1 MKDAW
6 ATLIAGANL
15 AKWKFCL
22 VWGKVTAGIKAAIG
36 TVLDV
41 FAIEGLI
48 GSHVRGELEQ
58 ALVKLGWERD
68 TGDLW
73 RNKRSGVV
81 GGFLD
86 VVVMELH
93 TSVQEKQIFEGH
105 FFKEP

>member
-1 MKDAW
+1 MNDAW
-6 ATLIAGANL
+6 ATLIAGTNL
-15 AKWKFCL
+15 AKSKFCL
-22 VWGKVTAGIKAAIG
+22 VWGKVMADAKRAIG
-36 TVLDV
+36 TVLDI

-81 GGFLD
+81 EGFLD
-86 VVVMELH
+86 VVVLELQ
-93 TSVQEKQIFEGH
+93 TSIQEKQIFEGH